1 MMVQTRPLN
10 CLQLKVHCTYVYYIC
25 IAFLFSYIRKIIL
38 LAVNVAYGK
47 PANQSSSVRGG
58 DAAHGNDGDLT
69 TVHENKYCT
78 ETKAEDSPWWQV
90 DLLHAYPIRVV
101 RIVTRGCCGEHFVC

>member
-1 MMVQTRPLN
+1 M
-10 CLQLKVHCTYVYYIC
+10 
-25 IAFLFSYIRKIIL
+25 FL

-47 PANQSSSVRGG
+47 PANQSSTVRGG

-90 DLLHAYPIRVV
+90 DLLRAYPIRVV
-101 RIVTRGCCGEHFVC
+101 RIVTRGCCGEHLFLFFNFF